1 MEEIGCLFHVDTL
14 SSGKDLM
21 NPEDEKMD
29 AECHN
34 WAEFDLD
41 SEEVHAV
48 V

>member
-1 MEEIGCLFHVDTL
+1 MEEIACLLHVDSL
-14 SSGKDLM
+14 SSGNDQM

-29 AECHN
+29 AECHS

-41 SEEVHAV
+41 SEQVHAV

>member
-1 MEEIGCLFHVDTL
+1 MEEIACLFHVHSL
-14 SSGKDLM
+14 SSGKDQM
-21 NPEDEKMD
+21 NPEGENMV

-41 SEEVHAV
+41 LEEVHAV